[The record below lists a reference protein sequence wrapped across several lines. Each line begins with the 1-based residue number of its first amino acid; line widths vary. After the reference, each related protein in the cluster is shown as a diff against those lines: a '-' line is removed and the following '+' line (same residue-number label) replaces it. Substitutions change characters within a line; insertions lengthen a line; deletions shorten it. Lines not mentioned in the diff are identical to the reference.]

1 METIIDAL
9 SDGVIDTLK
18 LVPFLLVTYVV
29 MELLEHGASAASE
42 RFVRDA
48 GHAGPVVGAVLGALP
63 QCGFSAMA
71 ATLYAGRVVT
81 LGTLLAVF
89 LSTSDEMLPVFI
101 ASQAP
106 LPTMAAILGSKVALG
121 LVAGLAIDAT
131 LRALHRAGDGRV
143 HIHELCERAHC
154 HCEDEKNH
162 RADEVVQEVDAA
174 SCGTCVHA
182 DHEHGASHARVWS
195 VMRSAFVHT
204 LQVSFFI
211 LLVSVVLDIV
221 ISLVGTDAFA
231 AVAAQHPVRATLLA
245 GLVGLIPNCG
255 ASVAISELYL
265 TGSLGAGAMFAGLSV
280 SGGVGLL
287 VLFRTNSSARENLL
301 IMVLLYAVGVT
312 AGLLVGALGITF

>member
-1 METIIDAL
+1 MDIIIDAL

-18 LVPFLLVTYVV
+18 LVPFLLATYVV

-106 LPTMAAILGSKVALG
+106 LSTMAAILGSKVALG
-121 LVAGLAIDAT
+121 LVAGLAIDAV
-131 LRALHRAGDGRV
+131 LRALHRAGDGHI

-154 HCEDEKNH
+154 HCEEEDEKGH
-162 RADEVVQEVDAA
+162 GADEDASEGDA
-174 SCGTCVHA
+174 TSCGTCVH
-182 DHEHGASHARVWS
+182 DGHEHGSSHVRAWS
-195 VMRSAFVHT
+195 VVRSALVHT

-211 LLVSVVLDIV
+211 LLVSVALDIV

-231 AVAAQHPVRATLLA
+231 AVAAQH
-245 GLVGLIPNCG
+245 
-255 ASVAISELYL
+255 
-265 TGSLGAGAMFAGLSV
+265 
-280 SGGVGLL
+280 
-287 VLFRTNSSARENLL
+287 
-301 IMVLLYAVGVT
+301 
-312 AGLLVGALGITF
+312 